1 YNGTAERVEKA
12 FTDRNWLGLGEYRK
26 LTPQDAYKIVEM
38 SY

>member
-1 YNGTAERVEKA
+1 VEKA
-12 FTDRNWLGLGEYRK
+12 FTERNWLGLGEYKK